1 MNSKI
6 ILFFIGRLMQMNSLF
21 LLAPLAVSFIYQE
34 PPRYILSF
42 LVTALMSGIV
52 GSFFSRKSPK
62 RKKLRTKESFV
73 IVSLSWIVL
82 SFIGAFPFVISGD
95 VPSFVDAF
103 FESTSGFTTTGMSI
117 LDNASILSRSNLFW
131 RSFTQFLGGI
141 GVLVFALAIVPS
153 ADSEYVHVLKAEI
166 TGPKFGKVLPKISK
180 STRYLF
186 YIYLG
191 LTVATIILLNI
202 FGMPIFDSLIYAF
215 GVAATGGFGMFN
227 GDISVYNSVAIEVI
241 LAIAMFLFG
250 INFNLYFLTLTK
262 HLKQVFKS
270 EELKWYIGFAVVA
283 TVLITLNL
291 SNVYNSFPQAFHNS
305 FFSVTSM
312 ISSTGIEIMPLQ
324 EWPTFSR
331 SILLL
336 LMMMGGMV
344 GSTSGGFKVS
354 RVVIMIK
361 TLFAEIKRNIYP
373 NRVVS
378 IHFENEALDE
388 DTVKATTRY
397 LIVYLAVFIMVL
409 LYMTLEFPTL
419 SGAFNTVVGTFN
431 NIGLTLSTFEEG
443 VTIAG
448 ISPVGKTI
456 LSFAMITGRLEIY
469 PILILLSP
477 SVWRRHT

>member
-21 LLAPLAVSFIYQE
+21 LLAPLVVSFIYQE
-34 PPRYILSF
+34 PSRYILSF
-42 LVTALMSGIV
+42 LITALVSAILGTIL
-52 GSFFSRKSPK
+52 SRNSPK
-62 RKKLRTKESFV
+62 RRELRTKESFV

-82 SFIGAFPFVISGD
+82 SLLGSFPFIFSGD
-95 VPSFVDAF
+95 IPSFVDAF

-117 LDNASILSRSNLFW
+117 LDNSSVLSYSNLFW

-153 ADSEYVHVLKAEI
+153 ADSEYVNVLKAEI

-191 LTVATIILLNI
+191 LTLATIILLNI
-202 FGMPIFDSLIYAF
+202 FGMPIFDSFIYSF
-215 GVAATGGFGMFN
+215 GVAATGGFSIFS
-227 GDISVYNSVAIEVI
+227 GDFSMYNSVAIEII

-262 HLKQVFKS
+262 HIKQVFKS
-270 EELKWYIGFAVVA
+270 EELKWYFGFAVIA

-291 SNVYNSFPQAFHNS
+291 SNVYDSFPQAFHNS

-312 ISSTGIEIMPLQ
+312 ISSTGIEIIPLS

-331 SILLL
+331 VILLL

-373 NRVVS
+373 NRIVS
-378 IHFENEALDE
+378 IHFEDEALDNE
-388 DTVKATTRY
+388 TLKATTRY
-397 LIVYLAVFIMVL
+397 LIVYLAVFIMIL

-448 ISPVGKTI
+448 ISPLGKMI
-456 LSFAMITGRLEIY
+456 LTLAMITGRLEIY